1 MNARAAESLSPGHCR
16 GDADEGSV
24 FARDDTEGLGG
35 HEARNRER
43 ISESWRARDWRLA
56 YSEGLLGWTAPRSDR
71 APTRWL
77 RDWPSSLLLAPRF
90 GCATLCPVPPRGL
103 YSAPQETLLTAPARS
118 PGPSPGRGG
127 ELGCHHLLPL
137 AATLRRRA
145 LLREPSYPN
154 AFGGVRRDC
163 RVLLLM

>member
-16 GDADEGSV
+16 GDADEESV
-24 FARDDTEGLGG
+24 FARDDTEDLGG
-35 HEARNRER
+35 HEERNRER

-77 RDWPSSLLLAPRF
+77 RDWPSSLLLAPWF
-90 GCATLCPVPPRGL
+90 GCATLRRLRPVPPRGL
-103 YSAPQETLLTAPARS
+103 YSAPQETLLSAPARS

-127 ELGCHHLLPL
+127 EGGELGCHHLPL

-145 LLREPSYPN
+145 LIREPSYPN
-154 AFGGVRRDC
+154 AFGGGRRD
-163 RVLLLM
+163 